1 MQLCGAG
8 AGCHAPQATSQDCV
22 ILAAPSL
29 PLCLVLV
36 QGFDAA
42 AECLQGLAQ
51 DYKTADSARPTTVT
65 RLRPKGLTFL

>member
-1 MQLCGAG
+1 M
-8 AGCHAPQATSQDCV
+8 
-22 ILAAPSL
+22 
-29 PLCLVLV
+29 LVLV

-51 DYKTADSARPTTVT
+51 DYKIADSARPTTVT